1 MLTALTGPLRYRK
14 AGERKRRRTWKELP
28 TICVLLYYMEASHCA
43 IQCGQKRER
52 LEIYIKFKI

>member
-14 AGERKRRRTWKELP
+14 AGERKRRSTWKELP

-52 LEIYIKFKI
+52 LEI